1 MHTDQ
6 FIGQTFGSLT
16 VTARYG
22 APRSSQWECTCVC
35 GATVVC
41 RIGNLR
47 QKRGTACG
55 CALRLRGKNRE
66 TTHGRSRSREYGCW
80 GDMITRC
87 TNPKTKSFARYG
99 ARGIAVCDKWLQFD
113 GFFEDMGAAPS
124 PEHSIDRIDNDG
136 PYSPENCRWA
146 TRQEQANNK
155 SNNRILTFNGESA
168 PMSEWARRSGI
179 SADTIE
185 RRLNK
190 LGWDTDK
197 AISTPVRP
205 WSPGRP
211 KPL

>member
-1 MHTDQ
+1 
-6 FIGQTFGSLT
+6 
-16 VTARYG
+16 
-22 APRSSQWECTCVC
+22 
-35 GATVVC
+35 
-41 RIGNLR
+41 
-47 QKRGTACG
+47 
-55 CALRLRGKNRE
+55 
-66 TTHGRSRSREYGCW
+66 
-80 GDMITRC
+80 MITRC

>member
-16 VTARYG
+16 VAARYG
-22 APRSSQWECTCVC
+22 APRYSQWECTCVC
-35 GATVVC
+35 GVTVVC
-41 RIGNLR
+41 TTANLR
-47 QKRGTACG
+47 QKRGTACR
-55 CALRLRGKNRE
+55 CAMRTRAKSRK
-66 TTHGRSRSREYGCW
+66 TTHGMSTSREYGCW
-80 GDMITRC
+80 TDMMTRC
-87 TNPKTKSFARYG
+87 TNPKANSFARYG
-99 ARGIAVCDKWLQFD
+99 GRGIIVCAKWLQFD
-113 GFFEDMGAAPS
+113 GFFEDMGEAPS
-124 PEHSIDRIDNDG
+124 SEHSIDRIDNDG

-179 SADTIE
+179 SAATIE

-190 LGWDTDK
+190 LGWDADR

-205 WSPGRP
+205 WGPGRP